1 MWVKRLLDN
10 KNCLWQEIPRYYLR
24 KVGLWPV
31 DINLDPLCYKTNKL
45 PKFYNVCLQDW
56 SSLFSQ
62 EPKDAVSVMAQPLWN
77 NQFIKKDGKS
87 YWYKEFS
94 DAGLIHISDIINP
107 NGNIKHFND
116 LGLPVSQ
123 IYKWLILKHTI
134 KKDWMTLL
142 QNNVFQSHPRFP

>member
-31 DINLDPLCYKTNKL
+31 DINLDPLCYKSNKL

-77 NQFIKKDGKS
+77 NQLITKDGKS

-94 DAGLIHISDIINP
+94 NAGLIHISDIINP
-107 NGNIKHFND
+107 DARAWQARDDYH
-116 LGLPVSQ
+116 VSDSRG
-123 IYKWLILKHTI
+123 Y
-134 KKDWMTLL
+134 DYGYDYGY
-142 QNNVFQSHPRFP
+142 VCDYDY